1 MELLRA
7 VYWIDDALQSGL
19 RARGHEG
26 VTRSQSLVLV
36 NIHSG
41 VDRPQEIA
49 SNLGVTSQA
58 MSQTLAAMTELG
70 LITIAADPN
79 DRRARV
85 VKFSSSSAALRAD
98 ALAVFAD
105 IETELQKR
113 IGPARFRALRDALTQ
128 DWGPSP
134 FHAAGKRRT

>member
-19 RARGHEG
+19 RARGYEG

-36 NIHSG
+36 NVHAG
-41 VDRPQEIA
+41 VDRPQELA
-49 SNLGVTSQA
+49 RNLGVTSQA

-85 VKFSSSSAALRAD
+85 VKFSSSSAALRVD
-98 ALAVFAD
+98 AVAVFAE
-105 IETELQKR
+105 IEAELQSR
-113 IGPARFRALRDALTQ
+113 IGAARFRALRDALTQ
-128 DWGPSP
+128 DWGAVPL
-134 FHAAGKRRT
+134 HAADRVQT